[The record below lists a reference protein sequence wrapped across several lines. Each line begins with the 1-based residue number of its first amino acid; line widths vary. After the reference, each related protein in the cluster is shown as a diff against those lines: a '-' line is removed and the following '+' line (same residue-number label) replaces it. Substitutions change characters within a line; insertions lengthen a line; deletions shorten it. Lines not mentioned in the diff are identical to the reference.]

1 MRIAVVSDVHCNL
14 SALEAILRDLK
25 RTAPDIVVSGGDL
38 VSSGSSPAEVIDR
51 IRELGWP
58 GVVGN
63 TDEMLWRPELVEA
76 TLNAPHFAR
85 MKAAVLTH
93 IIPSVRAAIGDERL
107 AWLRALP
114 CSWSDHDLSV
124 VHAAP
129 GDPWQSPGVKASDE
143 ELLRVYGSL
152 GTTRVVY
159 GHIHHPFVRPV
170 GHLTVANS
178 GAASLSYDGDPRASY
193 ALVDDDRIEIRRIEY
208 DIDEEIGR
216 LRAAHDP
223 YAEWM
228 AQMLRAGSF
237 VPFPD

>member
-1 MRIAVVSDVHCNL
+1 MRIAVVSDVHGNL

-25 RTAPDIVVSGGDL
+25 RTSPDIVVSGGDL

-51 IRELGWP
+51 VRGLGWP

-63 TDEMLWRPELVEA
+63 TDEMLWRPDLVEA
-76 TLNAPHFAR
+76 TLTAPHFAR

-93 IIPSVRAAIGDERL
+93 IIPSTRAAIGDERL
-107 AWLRALP
+107 AWLKALP
-114 CSWSDHDLSV
+114 CGWSDHDLSV
-124 VHAAP
+124 VHAGPA
-129 GDPWQSPGVKASDE
+129 DPWQSPGAKASDE
-143 ELLRVYGSL
+143 ELLRVYGGL

-159 GHIHHPFVRPV
+159 GHIHHPFVRLV
-170 GHLTVANS
+170 GQLTVANS

-193 ALVDDDRIEIRRIEY
+193 AIVTDDRIDIRRVEY

-216 LRAAHDP
+216 LRSARDP